1 MRLPSLFQWKQLPKV
16 LSKKEKQVLLIFV
29 FLFFGSLIFLGINTI
44 HNLPTQPAFGGT
56 HIEGVIGRPQFINPI
71 FAPFNPVDKDLVKLI
86 FSGLMKH
93 TPEGKIVP
101 DLAAKYE
108 VNEKGT
114 LYKITLRDNL
124 FWNDGTPLTA
134 KDVVF
139 TIETIQNPDFNSPL
153 RIKWLGITVTK
164 ISNQEIHFQLRN
176 PYHRFIEN
184 LTLKILPKHI
194 WQDIPANKW
203 RLNIQNNLHQPI
215 GSGPYQVQEIRQDRL
230 GYIKFLNLK
239 RNTHYHNQK
248 PFITQITFRFFE
260 NEEALIKA
268 AKRKEI
274 TGFSL
279 ADIPNNHSLQIL
291 QNNFELHKIII
302 PRFFAVFFNH
312 NELEL
317 LADRRIRQ
325 ALNYGTNKEEIIKT
339 VFDSKAFTVD
349 SPILPEIFGFEKPKQ
364 VFQFNI
370 EKANKLL
377 DQTEFKKQDGQRNKT
392 IITGQDRPF
401 RADLRQG
408 MRGAEV
414 RRLQQCLARFPAIYP
429 EGKITGYFGPATR
442 RAVIRF
448 QEKYADEILAPW
460 GFTRGTGLVAK
471 TTRKKLNKICGQVET
486 EEKALTFTLTTVDQP
501 ELVAVANLLKEQ
513 WQALGIKI
521 EVEAKKIDVLKQDF
535 IIPRNYEALLFGKS
549 LGLLPDLF
557 PFWHSSQIKEPGLN
571 LARYESVK
579 ADELLEEIRQNL
591 NPKKRIKKIIE
602 LQNIIIADAPA
613 VFLYSPYYL
622 YWTSKEIKEVNIQKI
637 VEPSKRFKN
646 IENWYIETKRIWR

>member
-1 MRLPSLFQWKQLPKV
+1 MRLPCLFQWKQIPKV

-134 KDVVF
+134 EDIVF
-139 TIETIQNPDFNSPL
+139 TIETIQNPDYNSPL
-153 RIKWLGITVTK
+153 RINWLGVTVFK
-164 ISNQEIHFQLRN
+164 ISDQEIHFQLRS

-184 LTLKILPKHI
+184 LTLKIIPKHI
-194 WQDIPANKW
+194 WQDIPAK
-203 RLNIQNNLHQPI
+203 RFPLAIQHNLLQPI
-215 GSGPYQVQEIRQDRL
+215 GSGPYQVQEIRQNRYGHIHSL
-230 GYIKFLNLK
+230 ILEKNPY
-239 RNTHYHNQK
+239 YHNQK
-248 PFITQITFRFFE
+248 PFITEIIFRFFE
-260 NEEALIKA
+260 NEEELIKA

-279 ADIPNNHSLQIL
+279 ASVPDEHFL
-291 QNNFELHKIII
+291 QNDFNFHQIII

-312 NELEL
+312 NKLEM
-317 LADRRIRQ
+317 LADTRIRQ
-325 ALNYGTNKEEIIKT
+325 ALNYGTNKEEIIKQ
-339 VFDSKAFTVD
+339 VFDSKAFTND

-364 VFQFNI
+364 VFQFDL
-370 EKANKLL
+370 EKANELL

-471 TTRKKLNKICGQVET
+471 TTRKKLNKICGQVSV
-486 EEKALTFTLTTVDQP
+486 EKKPLTITLITVDQP
-501 ELVAVANLLKEQ
+501 ELIEVANLLKKQ
-513 WQALGIKI
+513 WSNLGIKI
-521 EVEAKKIDVLKQDF
+521 EIEAKEITTLKQDF
-535 IIPRNYEALLFGKS
+535 IIPRNYEALLFGKT
-549 LGLLPDLF
+549 LGFLPDLF

-571 LARYESVK
+571 LARYESKK
-579 ADELLEEIRQNL
+579 ADKLLEEIRQSL
-591 NPKKRIKKIIE
+591 NPEERIKKMIK
-602 LQNIIIADAPA
+602 LQDIIIADAPA